1 MRFLFHFHIWTTL
14 NEVSWL
20 EVFLETLRRMFF
32 PPFSHLAVRP
42 AFLSPLLGMCS
53 FLSTPKYYE
62 EPQQG
67 VGFCN
72 VEPEPSAD
80 SSFCKKNPQTEWLV
94 SRIDRM
100 LACGMWAIFLLP
112 LVTYLLYLY
121 DPSLNHR
128 TAQLRD
134 LSQLSYYFNSI
145 QVLFI
150 EQNVKDDSQLAQK
163 QVN

>member
-1 MRFLFHFHIWTTL
+1 M
-14 NEVSWL
+14 SWL
-20 EVFLETLRRMFF
+20 EIFLETLRRMFF

-42 AFLSPLLGMCS
+42 AFLSPPLGKCS

-72 VEPEPSAD
+72 VEPEPSAY
-80 SSFCKKNPQTEWLV
+80 SSFCKLDLILRICKKNPQTEWLL
-94 SRIDRM
+94 SRVDRM
-100 LACGMWAIFLLP
+100 LASVDNSGTGMWAIFLFP

-121 DPSLNHR
+121 DPSLNR
-128 TAQLRD
+128 LSAQLRD
-134 LSQLSYYFNSI
+134 LSQFSYYFNSI

-150 EQNVKDDSQLAQK
+150 GQNVQKNSQLA
-163 QVN
+163 